1 MNEVKH
7 KFELNGEKLFLTMC
21 KTNRR
26 KPWGWCT
33 YSPCAVETPSL
44 HSEAENVLLA
54 ETRLARV

>member
-26 KPWGWCT
+26 KPILAMCSGNT
-33 YSPCAVETPSL
+33 ESPL
-44 HSEAENVLLA
+44 
-54 ETRLARV
+54 

>member
-21 KTNRR
+21 KTNCR
-26 KPWGWCT
+26 KPWDGVHTRHVQWKRQ
-33 YSPCAVETPSL
+33 SL